1 MNFPL
6 ENVSGWVVMLGG
18 ILFGYFLEV
27 SGLGS
32 PRKLNAQFTLR
43 DWTVFKVMF
52 TAIVVAAAALW
63 LLGALGALQ
72 FEALKIPT
80 PFFWA
85 MLLGGAL
92 LGVGLSVG
100 GYCPGTSV
108 VGLFSGRMDALF
120 FMVGMLVGT
129 LIFTS
134 VFDEIQGLYLAG
146 KGANRQTLGDWSG
159 LPVWLILFGLAG
171 LAWGGFRLGARFESR
186 QQGVISAAELARVTH
201 HSGGAS

>member
-63 LLGALGALQ
+63 LLGALGALR

-80 PFFWA
+80 PFLWA

-92 LGVGLSVG
+92 LGAGLTVG

-108 VGLFSGRMDALF
+108 VGFFSGRIDALF
-120 FMVGMLVGT
+120 FMVGLLLGT

-146 KGANRQTLGDWSG
+146 KGPVRQTMGDWSG
-159 LPVWLILFGLAG
+159 LPAWLILLGLAG

-186 QQGVISAAELARVTH
+186 QQGVISAADLD
-201 HSGGAS
+201 HSGGGS